1 MDHFV
6 DIHLLP
12 DPELPAHVLL
22 SALYAK
28 LHRALVMGGDGNT
41 GSIAISLPGYSVRPG
56 VNSLGSSLRLLGG
69 QPRLQALAG
78 TDWLGSL
85 RDQVSVNASAAV
97 PITALHRSLRRVQ
110 AKSNPE
116 RLRRRLIK
124 RHGIDEAEARKRI
137 PDSAA
142 EMLTLPFLQLR
153 SASTGQNFRLFLQ
166 LGQKQATAESGSFNT
181 YGLSATA
188 TIPWF

>member
-1 MDHFV
+1 MDHFM

-12 DPELPAHVLL
+12 DPDLPAHVLMG
-22 SALYAK
+22 ALYVK
-28 LHRALVMGGDGNT
+28 LHRALVMGGEGEA
-41 GSIAISLPGYSVRPG
+41 GGIAISFPGYSARPG
-56 VNSLGSSLRLLGG
+56 VINLGRNMRLLGS
-69 QPRLQALAG
+69 QPGLQTLAG
-78 TDWLGSL
+78 TGWLGSL
-85 RDQVSVNASAAV
+85 RDQVSVNAAAAV
-97 PITALHRSLRRVQ
+97 PITATHRSLRRVQ

-153 SASTGQNFRLFLQ
+153 SASTGQNFRLFLR
-166 LGQKQATAESGSFNT
+166 LGPAQATAESGSFNT
-181 YGLSATA
+181 SGLSTTA
-188 TIPWF
+188 TTPWF

>member
-12 DPELPAHVLL
+12 DPELPAHVLM

-28 LHRALVMGGDGNT
+28 LHRALVTGGDGNA
-41 GSIAISLPGYSVRPG
+41 GSIAISFPGYSDRPG
-56 VNSLGSSLRLLGG
+56 AINLGRSMRLLGS
-69 QPRLQALAG
+69 QPGLQALASTG
-78 TDWLGSL
+78 WLGSL
-85 RDQVSVNASAAV
+85 RDQVSVNTAAAV
-97 PITALHRSLRRVQ
+97 PSTATHRSLRRVQ

-124 RHGIDEAEARKRI
+124 RHGIDEAEARNRI
-137 PDSAA
+137 PDSAT

-153 SASTGQNFRLFLQ
+153 SASTGQNFRLFLR
-166 LGQKQATAESGSFNT
+166 LGPAQATAASGSFNT

>member
-12 DPELPAHVLL
+12 DPELPAHVLM

-28 LHRALVMGGDGNT
+28 LHRALVMGDGNA
-41 GSIAISLPGYSVRPG
+41 GGIAISFPGYSVQSG
-56 VNSLGSSLRLLGG
+56 AIHLGRCMRLLGSVPG
-69 QPRLQALAG
+69 LQTLAG
-78 TDWLGSL
+78 TGWLGGL
-85 RDQVSVNASAAV
+85 RDQVSVNTAAAV
-97 PITALHRSLRRVQ
+97 PTTATHRSLRRVQ
-110 AKSNPE
+110 AQSNPE

-137 PDSAA
+137 PDSAT
-142 EMLTLPFLQLR
+142 EMLTLPFLQMR
-153 SASTGQNFRLFLQ
+153 SASTGLNFRLFLR
-166 LGQKQATAESGSFNT
+166 LGPAQATAESGSFNT
-181 YGLSATA
+181 YGLSTTA

>member
-12 DPELPAHVLL
+12 DPELPAHVLIG
-22 SALYAK
+22 ALYAK
-28 LHRALVMGGDGNT
+28 LHRALVMGGEGDAG
-41 GSIAISLPGYSVRPG
+41 GIAISFPDYSDRPG
-56 VNSLGSSLRLLGG
+56 TINLGRRMRLLGS
-69 QPRLQALAG
+69 QPGLQALAG
-78 TDWLGSL
+78 TGWQGSL
-85 RDQVSVNASAAV
+85 RDQISINGTAAV
-97 PITALHRSLRRVQ
+97 PITATHRSLRRVQ

-124 RHGIDEAEARKRI
+124 RHSIDETEARKRI

-153 SASTGQNFRLFLQ
+153 SSSTGQNFRLYLR
-166 LGQKQATAESGSFNT
+166 LGQAQATAEGGTFNT

-188 TIPWF
+188 TVPWF

>member
-1 MDHFV
+1 MDHYV

-22 SALYAK
+22 GALYAK
-28 LHRALVMGGDGNT
+28 LHRALVMGDVNAGG
-41 GSIAISLPGYSVRPG
+41 IAISFPGYSVQAG
-56 VNSLGSSLRLLGG
+56 AIHLGRCMRLLGSVPG
-69 QPRLQALAG
+69 LQALAG
-78 TDWLGSL
+78 TGWLGGL
-85 RDQVSVNASAAV
+85 RDQVSLTGMAPVPPAA
-97 PITALHRSLRRVQ
+97 THRSLRRVQ

-124 RHGIDEAEARKRI
+124 RHGIDEAQARKQI
-137 PDSAA
+137 PESAA

-153 SASTGQNFRLFLQ
+153 SSSTGQNFRLYLR
-166 LGQKQATAESGSFNT
+166 LGPAQVTTEGGTFNT

-188 TIPWF
+188 TVPWF

>member
-22 SALYAK
+22 GALYAK
-28 LHRALVMGGDGNT
+28 LHRALVMGDGNA
-41 GSIAISLPGYSVRPG
+41 GGIAISFPGYSDRPG
-56 VNSLGSSLRLLGG
+56 AINLGRSMRLLGSAQG
-69 QPRLQALAG
+69 LQTLASTG
-78 TDWLGSL
+78 WLGSL
-85 RDQVSVNASAAV
+85 RDQVNAKQTAAV
-97 PITALHRSLRRVQ
+97 PTTVMHRSLRRVQ
-110 AKSNPE
+110 AKSSPE

-137 PDSAA
+137 PESAA

-153 SASTGQNFRLFLQ
+153 SASTGQNFRLFLR
-166 LGQKQATAESGSFNT
+166 LGPAQATAESGSFNT
-181 YGLSATA
+181 YGLSTTA
-188 TIPWF
+188 SIPWF

>member
-22 SALYAK
+22 GALYAK
-28 LHRALVMGGDGNT
+28 LHRALVMGDGNA
-41 GSIAISLPGYSVRPG
+41 GGIAISFPGYSDRPG
-56 VNSLGSSLRLLGG
+56 AINLGRSMRLLGS
-69 QPRLQALAG
+69 QPGLQALAG
-78 TDWLGSL
+78 TGWLGSL
-85 RDQVSVNASAAV
+85 RDQVNAKQTAAV
-97 PITALHRSLRRVQ
+97 PTTVMHRSLRRVQ
-110 AKSNPE
+110 AKSSPE

-137 PDSAA
+137 PESAA

-153 SASTGQNFRLFLQ
+153 SASTGQNFRLFLR
-166 LGQKQATAESGSFNT
+166 LGPAQATAESGSFNA
-181 YGLSATA
+181 YGLSTTA

>member
-1 MDHFV
+1 MSHFMDIQV
-6 DIHLLP
+6 LP

-28 LHRALVMGGDGNT
+28 LHRALVLDDDNAGG
-41 GSIAISLPGYSVRPG
+41 IAVCFPGYSPRPG
-56 VNSLGSSLRLLGG
+56 AVGLGSILRLLGSE
-69 QPRLQALAG
+69 RALQALASSG
-78 TDWLGSL
+78 WLGSL
-85 RDQVSVNASAAV
+85 RDQVSITAVEAV
-97 PITALHRSLRRVQ
+97 PTGATYRGLRRLQ

-124 RHGIDEAEARKRI
+124 RHGIDEIEAARRI

-142 EMLTLPFLQLR
+142 EMLKLPFLQLR
-153 SASTGQNFRLFLQ
+153 SSSTGQGFRLFLQ
-166 LGQKQATAESGSFNT
+166 LGPVQTSAASGTFNT
-181 YGLSATA
+181 YGLSASA

>member
-22 SALYAK
+22 GALYAK
-28 LHRALVMGGDGNT
+28 LHRALVMGGDGNAC
-41 GSIAISLPGYSVRPG
+41 GIAISFPGYSVRPG
-56 VNSLGSSLRLLGG
+56 AIHLGRCMRLLGS
-69 QPRLQALAG
+69 QPGLQTLAG
-78 TDWLGSL
+78 TGWPGGL
-85 RDQVSVNASAAV
+85 RDQVSFHGMAPV
-97 PITALHRSLRRVQ
+97 PPDAMHRSLRRAQ

-124 RHGIDEAEARKRI
+124 RHGIDETEARKRI

-153 SASTGQNFRLFLQ
+153 SSSTGQNFRLYLG
-166 LGQKQATAESGSFNT
+166 LGQAQATAEGGTFNT

-188 TIPWF
+188 TVPWF